1 VSFESTQTALAGAE
15 EYATMGQSSDNVVEF
30 PSDSS
35 RDVLTEILRKGA
47 RDLLAGAIEQ
57 EVNDYLRGREA
68 VRDEAGHQLVVRNG
82 YLPERTVQT
91 GLGDVAVK
99 KPRVR
104 DRRPVEEREQF
115 ESSILP
121 RYLRRTKSMEELLPW
136 LYLKGVSTGDFSEAL
151 KALVG
156 SDAPGLSATTIT
168 RLKSTWEQEYED
180 WSRRSLAGKRYAYLW
195 ADGVYFNVRLEDEA
209 NARQC
214 ILVLMGATP
223 DGRKELIAVSD
234 GYRESE
240 QSWRELLLGLRSRGL
255 ELAPELA
262 VGDGGLG
269 FWAALR
275 KVYSSAREQRCW
287 VHKTANVL
295 NKMPK
300 SIQPKAKSMLHD
312 IWMAETKVEAEKAFG
327 LFLETFVGKYPAATA
342 CLEKDRDVLLTF
354 YDFPAEHWTHIRT
367 TNPIESTFATV
378 RLRTRKTKGAGSR
391 LASLTMVFKLA
402 LTAQKRWRALNG
414 SQLIADVIRGVNFVD
429 GVRKEAA

>member
-1 VSFESTQTALAGAE
+1 MA
-15 EYATMGQSSDNVVEF
+15 QSSDNVVEF

-57 EVNDYLRGREA
+57 EVSDYLREREDL
-68 VRDEAGHQLVVRNG
+68 RDEAGRQLVVRNG
-82 YLPERTVQT
+82 YLPERRVQT
-91 GLGDVAVK
+91 GLGDVAAK

-104 DRRPVEEREQF
+104 DRRPAAEREQF

-151 KALVG
+151 KALLG
-156 SDAPGLSATTIT
+156 PDAQGLSATTIT
-168 RLKSTWEQEYED
+168 RLKSTWEEEYNE

-214 ILVLMGATP
+214 ILVLMGATS

-312 IWMAETKVEAEKAFG
+312 IWMAETKVEAEKAFD
-327 LFLETFVGKYPAATA
+327 LFLETFVGKYPGATA

>member
-1 VSFESTQTALAGAE
+1 MS
-15 EYATMGQSSDNVVEF
+15 QSSDNVVEF

-35 RDVLTEILRKGA
+35 RDVLTELLRNGA

-68 VRDEAGHQLVVRNG
+68 LRDEAGHQLVVRNG

-104 DRRPVEEREQF
+104 DRRLAEEREQF

-151 KALVG
+151 KALLG
-156 SDAPGLSATTIT
+156 PDARGLSATTIT

-223 DGRKELIAVSD
+223 EGRKELIAVSD

-312 IWMAETKVEAEKAFG
+312 IWMAETKVEAEKAFD
-327 LFLETFVGKYPAATA
+327 LFLETFVGKYRAATA

-391 LASLTMVFKLA
+391 LASLTMVFKLT
-402 LTAQKRWRALNG
+402 LTAQKGWRALNG

>member
-1 VSFESTQTALAGAE
+1 MA
-15 EYATMGQSSDNVVEF
+15 QSSDNVVEF

-35 RDVLTEILRKGA
+35 RDVLTEILRRGA

-57 EVNDYLRGREA
+57 EVDEYLRERREL
-68 VRDEAGHQLVVRNG
+68 RDEAGHQLVVRNG

-104 DRRPVEEREQF
+104 DRRPEEERERF

-168 RLKSTWEQEYED
+168 RLKSTWEQEYKD

-223 DGRKELIAVSD
+223 EGRKELIAVSD

-262 VGDGGLG
+262 IGDGGLG

-295 NKMPK
+295 NKMPR

-312 IWMAETKVEAEKAFG
+312 IWMAETKIEAEKAFD
-327 LFLETFVGKYPAATA
+327 LFLETFAGKYPAATA

-391 LASLTMVFKLA
+391 VASLTMVFKLA

-414 SQLIADVIRGVNFVD
+414 SQLIADVIRGINFVD

>member
-1 VSFESTQTALAGAE
+1 
-15 EYATMGQSSDNVVEF
+15 MGQSSDNVVEF

-391 LASLTMVFKLA
+391 LASLAMVFKLA

>member
-1 VSFESTQTALAGAE
+1 MNQSTLNALAGAE
-15 EYATMGQSSDNVVEF
+15 EYATVKQTNEKVIEF
-30 PSDSS
+30 PSESS
-35 RDVLTEILRKGA
+35 TDVLTELLRGGA
-47 RDLLAGAIEQ
+47 RKLLADAIEL
-57 EVNDYLRGREA
+57 EVEEYLQQRSSL
-68 VRDEAGHQLVVRNG
+68 RDGSGHRLVVRNG
-82 YLPERTVQT
+82 HLPERTIQT
-91 GLGDVAVK
+91 GLGDVPVR

-104 DRRPVEEREQF
+104 DRRAPEERERF

-121 RYLRRTKSMEELLPW
+121 RYLRRTKSVEEMLPW
-136 LYLKGVSTGDFSEAL
+136 LYLKGVSTGDFNEAL
-151 KALVG
+151 NALLG
-156 SDAPGLSATTIT
+156 PDAPGLSATTIT
-168 RLKSTWEQEYED
+168 RLKSSWEEEYKV
-180 WSRRSLAGKRYAYLW
+180 WSRRSLAGKRYAYIW

-223 DGRKELIAVSD
+223 EGRKELIAVLD

-240 QSWRELLLGLRSRGL
+240 QSWRELLLELRSRGL
-255 ELAPELA
+255 ELPPELA
-262 VGDGGLG
+262 IGDGALG

-275 KVYSSAREQRCW
+275 KVFPSAREQRCW

-312 IWMAETKVEAEKAFG
+312 IWMADTKAEAEKAFD
-327 LFLETFVGKYPAATA
+327 LFLESFSAKYPGATG

-354 YDFPAEHWTHIRT
+354 YDFPAEHWLHIRT
-367 TNPIESTFATV
+367 TNPIESTFSTV

-402 LTAQKRWRALNG
+402 LTAQKKWRALNG
-414 SQLIADVIRGVNFVD
+414 AQLVADVIRGVSFVD
-429 GVRKEAA
+429 GVRKQAA

>member
-1 VSFESTQTALAGAE
+1 
-15 EYATMGQSSDNVVEF
+15 MGQSSDNVVEF

>member
-1 VSFESTQTALAGAE
+1 
-15 EYATMGQSSDNVVEF
+15 MGQSSDNVVEF

-402 LTAQKRWRALNG
+402 LTAQRKWRALNG
-414 SQLIADVIRGVNFVD
+414 SQLIADVTG
-429 GVRKEAA
+429 GSTY